1 MEHLLPLSKQITLK
15 HISFDGL
22 KSTFFLLGYV
32 LLVVLTSVFTLT
44 FKVNI
49 LDTKNKNALHA
60 SAGTFQ
66 SMKNKLK
73 QPQVPQEKLGKT
85 FVYKK
90 KKKKQETANN
100 VLVGVLVILQSQI
113 GPFCE
118 PLFSTWADK
127 WVLTPSLCRLAAA
140 ITPITIIRTRQS
152 GLPPCLGSRNSFA
165 RLKGSWAQNT

>member
-1 MEHLLPLSKQITLK
+1 M
-15 HISFDGL
+15 
-22 KSTFFLLGYV
+22 GYV
-32 LLVVLTSVFTLT
+32 LLVALTSVFTLT

-49 LDTKNKNALHA
+49 LDTKNKNAFHA

-85 FVYKK
+85 FVHKK
-90 KKKKQETANN
+90 GMRQPTMFW
-100 VLVGVLVILQSQI
+100 LVFWSQI

-118 PLFSTWADK
+118 PLFSTWPDK

-140 ITPITIIRTRQS
+140 FTPITIIRTRQS
-152 GLPPCLGSRNSFA
+152 GLPPCLGSRNSLA
-165 RLKGSWAQNT
+165 RI

>member
-1 MEHLLPLSKQITLK
+1 M
-15 HISFDGL
+15 
-22 KSTFFLLGYV
+22 
-32 LLVVLTSVFTLT
+32 LTSVFTLT

-49 LDTKNKNALHA
+49 LDTKNKNVFHA

-85 FVYKK
+85 FVHKK
-90 KKKKQETANN
+90 RQETANS
-100 VLVGVLVILQSQI
+100 VLVGVLAMLQWQI

-118 PLFSTWADK
+118 TLFSTWADK

-165 RLKGSWAQNT
+165 RL